1 MSVVEPGRAL
11 LSVQNVVMSY
21 GGQPV
26 LRDVSFTLH
35 AGDRIGLIG
44 RNGSGKSTLLR
55 LLSGRDT
62 PDSGLLTRSQ
72 GLRVSFLAQQCD
84 LSPDLRVGEALEEAA
99 ADLRGFLAAYHDAM
113 ERMAATPPGRRKHD
127 ELHEEC
133 DRLHHVLDAT
143 DAWNLDQE
151 VKRVSVALDLPEP
164 DRLLSSL
171 SGGELRRVDLASRL
185 IQRPDVL
192 LLDEP
197 TNHIDTRSVEW
208 IEAFLERYSGSC
220 VLVTHDRYFLDR
232 VVNRIVELEFT
243 RLYSFPGS
251 YERFLE
257 YKAGIEE
264 SVARAEDNRRALIR
278 RELAWLRRGPKARGT
293 KAKARV
299 KRAHEIIGQDAPP
312 RHREF
317 AFEIPEPQRLGK
329 IILEAKHITHGFGER
344 VLFKDFSLLMQA
356 EMRVGILGPNGS
368 GKTTLLRVLMGQ
380 EEPKRGKIILGES
393 TRFLYV
399 AQSHEDMPLHQSVLK
414 FVSDGAHYLDV
425 NGRRLYVPGYLERFL
440 FDKATVEMPIGQLSG
455 GERNRLDLLKK
466 LLQGGNFLILDEPTN
481 DLDLYTLR
489 VLEETID
496 QFSGCALIVSHDRYF
511 LNRVCTHILVFED
524 EGRIVQIAGNYEDY
538 LLYKAHRD
546 AEKAKSAPPRQKAA
560 ESPKSTEGKSRKLTL
575 KEKYELE
582 AIEGEIAEAEERVS
596 ELETALLKPDFYEQE
611 YLAVQEHLKNLEGA
625 REKVAALYARWEELE
640 MIRTQGGA

>member
-35 AGDRIGLIG
+35 AGDRVGLIG

-55 LLSGRDT
+55 LLAGRDT

-72 GLRVSFLAQQCD
+72 GLRVSLLAQQCD
-84 LSPDLRVGEALEEAA
+84 LSPDLRVGEALEAAA
-99 ADLRGFLAAYHDAM
+99 ADLRGLLSAYHDTM
-113 ERMAATPPGRRKHD
+113 ERMASAPADHRKHD
-127 ELHEEC
+127 ELQTEC
-133 DRLHHVLDAT
+133 DRLHHVLDAA

-151 VKRVSVALDLPEP
+151 LKRVSVSLNLPESE
-164 DRLLSSL
+164 RLLSSL
-171 SGGELRRVDLASRL
+171 SGGELRRVDLAARL

-208 IEAFLERYSGSC
+208 IEHFLERYTGSC

-257 YKAGIEE
+257 YKAGIEG
-264 SVARAEDNRRALIR
+264 SVARTEDNRRALIR

-299 KRAHEIIGQDAPP
+299 KRAIEVIEKDAPP
-312 RHREF
+312 KHREF

-329 IILEAKHITHGFGER
+329 IILEARHIAYGFEKR
-344 VLFKDFSLLMQA
+344 MLFQDFSLLMQA

-368 GKTTLLRVLMGQ
+368 GKTTLLRVLMGL
-380 EEPKRGKIILGES
+380 EEPKRGKLILGES

-399 AQSHEDMPLHQSVLK
+399 AQSHEDMPLHQTVLK

-425 NGRRLYVPGYLERFL
+425 NGRRMYVPGYLERFL

-489 VLEETID
+489 VLEESID

-511 LNRVCTHILVFED
+511 LNRVCTHILVFEED
-524 EGRIVQIAGNYEDY
+524 GRVVQIAGNYDDY
-538 LLYKAHRD
+538 LIYKAHRE
-546 AEKAKSAPPRQKAA
+546 AEMPKSGFSRQKPP
-560 ESPKSTEGKSRKLTL
+560 EPEQRNEGKLRKLTL

-582 AIEGEIAEAEERVS
+582 AIDGKIAEAEALVTD
-596 ELETALLKPDFYEQE
+596 LEGELLKPDFYEQE
-611 YLAVQEHLKNLEGA
+611 YIAVQEHLKKLETA
-625 REKVAALYARWEELE
+625 REKVGALYSRWEELE
-640 MIRTQGGA
+640 MIRTQGGS